1 MCDII
6 IQDSTLIEATLSD
19 LHNNTVSNFDTPR
32 QTTAGRV
39 QVTQKIFNAM
49 PRNSIVGVTAKTR
62 SSAKEY
68 VTRMLFSNIE
78 YVEEEGVDT
87 STFTSADGTDYVV
100 GAMGYRDNDV
110 KVGCNCLDFYYRF
123 AVWNSKEGSLLGSVP
138 PPYVKKTDSEPAN
151 PNQVSGMCKH
161 LIALTD
167 ELKRERF
174 LK

>member
-6 IQDSTLIEATLSD
+6 DNIPLIETTLATLQSD
-19 LHNNTVSNFDTPR
+19 TESGFDTPR
-32 QTTAGRV
+32 KTTAGRV
-39 QVTQKIFNAM
+39 QVNEKIFNAM

-68 VTRMLFSNIE
+68 VTRMLFSNID
-78 YVEEEGVDT
+78 YVEEEGADT
-87 STFTSADGTDYVV
+87 STFTSADGTGYVV
-100 GAMGYRDNDV
+100 RAIGYQDNDV

-123 AVWNSKEGSLLGSVP
+123 AVWNSKDGSLLGSVP
-138 PPYVKKTDSEPAN
+138 PPYVKKTDREPAN
-151 PNQVSGMCKH
+151 PNQVAGMCKH

-167 ELKRERF
+167 ELRRERF